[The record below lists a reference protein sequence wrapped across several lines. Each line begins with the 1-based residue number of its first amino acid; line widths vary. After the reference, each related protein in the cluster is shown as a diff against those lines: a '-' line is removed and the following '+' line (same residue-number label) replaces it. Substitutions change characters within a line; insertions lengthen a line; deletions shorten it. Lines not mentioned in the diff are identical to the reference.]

1 MKIAILGTRGIPN
14 NYGGFEQCAEQL
26 SVQLVEKGYDVTV
39 YSVNN
44 HPYNKKSFK
53 GVRIVKK
60 WCPEHIIGSAA
71 HFVYDFLCLKD
82 ALKKHDVIFEFGYQS
97 VAISF
102 LLLSIKKSIIIT
114 NMDGLEWKRDKWSP
128 FVKKMTK
135 YFEYIATKKS
145 TALISDN
152 AGIKKYLYE
161 KYNAKSTLIPYG
173 VDEVSPN
180 QSIMQH
186 YKMKPFLYFL
196 LIARLE
202 PENNIEMILNG
213 YVKSK
218 SDIPF
223 LVIGN
228 DKTKYGLSLKNK
240 YKSSGTKFLG
250 SIYNKEHLDS
260 LRHFAKCYFH
270 GHSVGGTNP
279 SLLEAMAETKIHMII
294 STGMAGEKELDQAV
308 ETITKY
314 HQELSILQDLL
325 NDMRDSHERD
335 SRPQED
341 GLVQVGM
348 VPVQNANAHEHER
361 HAWISVTRALL
372 NLHETITRY

>member
-26 SVQLVEKGYDVTV
+26 SVQLVKKGYDVTV

-71 HFVYDFLCLKD
+71 HFIYDFLCLKD

-223 LVIGN
+223 LVVGN

-240 YKSSGTKFLG
+240 YKSSGIKFLG

-279 SLLEAMAETKIHMII
+279 SLLEAMAAKSLIFAHNNIFNRNVLEGNAYYFNSESEIKKMLLNIDNLNEKKEEMTNGNIKKIKQRYSHKNITKQYSDLI
-294 STGMAGEKELDQAV
+294 K
-308 ETITKY
+308 TITK
-314 HQELSILQDLL
+314 
-325 NDMRDSHERD
+325 
-335 SRPQED
+335 
-341 GLVQVGM
+341 
-348 VPVQNANAHEHER
+348 
-361 HAWISVTRALL
+361 
-372 NLHETITRY
+372 